1 MYYQKAY
8 EPVPSKDNT
17 TVSINNTI
25 IIFIVFMSSIV
36 FLSCI
41 PTFCKIRERHEV
53 ILLQARAR
61 VPPPMP
67 PMPPMELIPTTDII
81 ENNEERVEQIIIIE
95 SPDNDICIGKV

>member
-1 MYYQKAY
+1 MYYPKAY
-8 EPVPSKDNT
+8 EPAPSKDNA

-41 PTFCKIRERHEV
+41 PTFCKIKDRRHEV

-61 VPPPMP
+61 VPLVPPMP
-67 PMPPMELIPTTDII
+67 PIELIPTMDII